1 MPPDGYQLPR
11 TELQEAPQRVQAQVQ
26 VQGQVQVQQVQQVR
40 VQVAQQTVHP
50 LIDRVVA

>member
-11 TELQEAPQRVQAQVQ
+11 AELQEAPQRVQAQVQ
-26 VQGQVQVQQVQQVR
+26 VQGQVQVQQVR